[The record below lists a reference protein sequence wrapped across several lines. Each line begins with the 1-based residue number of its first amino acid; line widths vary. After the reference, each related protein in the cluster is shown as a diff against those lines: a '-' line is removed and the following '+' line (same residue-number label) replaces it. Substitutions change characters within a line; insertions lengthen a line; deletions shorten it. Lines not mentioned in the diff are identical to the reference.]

1 MTLLYLCPINLSV
14 ITGWLCGF

>member
-1 MTLLYLCPINLSV
+1 MTLLNLCPINLSV